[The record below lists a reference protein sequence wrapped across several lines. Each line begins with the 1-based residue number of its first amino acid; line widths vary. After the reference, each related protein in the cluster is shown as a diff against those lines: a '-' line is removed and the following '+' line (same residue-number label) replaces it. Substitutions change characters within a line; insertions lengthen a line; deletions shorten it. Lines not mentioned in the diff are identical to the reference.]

1 MSLRVAGSIAT
12 SALRT
17 NEVGMAVASAN
28 VANAGTEGYTRKTAK
43 STASDTAVGFTGVEV
58 AGIGSTVDR
67 YLMTSL
73 VAAQSGLGLSR
84 TVSDYLDRFQ
94 ERLGAT
100 TSTSSLGSVI
110 DTLGE
115 TLATLAT
122 SPESGSAKAAVMD
135 DLTAVAETLRSTAK
149 AVQELRGEAD
159 RAVADTVT
167 RINGTLDTLKDLNDR
182 IQTGKALGQDTGDL
196 EDQRNTALKSL
207 AGDIDIRYQTDAN
220 GMVRVSTSSGTSL
233 LDSAVHRLSYTPA
246 TTVGAGTSFNPITID
261 GKDVT
266 ASVSSGTLGG
276 LIQVRDRDLP
286 AQQARLDELALTLK
300 DTLNVLHNQGTA
312 FPPPNALTG
321 TAGVSGSDA
330 LNGGGT
336 LRVAV
341 TAADGTAVEVL
352 DLDLSA
358 YATMQDAV
366 DAIDAMD
373 SLSAHLDAQGRLV
386 IQADNAANGVALGGD
401 GTAGADGK
409 GFSARFGLNDLL
421 TGTGAADLK
430 VSDAIA
436 QDSGRLATGALSTS
450 ATLAAGGSALSAGEG
465 SVAQALKTAFSGAQ
479 SFDTAGGLSGRTG
492 TFSQYAG
499 AIIQGAA
506 TAASRAATAYEDQ
519 DSYASGLES
528 AMASQSGVNVNEETA
543 AISNLQSAYQAAAA
557 VMKAVQEMFDT
568 ALNLV
573 R

>member
-43 STASDTAVGFTGVEV
+43 PTTSDTAVGFTGVEV

-73 VAAQSGLGLSR
+73 VSAQSGLGLSR

-100 TSTSSLGSVI
+100 TSASSLGSVI

-122 SPESGSAKAAVMD
+122 SPESGSAKAAAVD

-159 RAVADTVT
+159 HAIADTVT

-246 TTVGAGTSFNPITID
+246 NTVGAGTSFNPITID

-266 ASVSSGTLGG
+266 GSVSSGTLGG
-276 LIQVRDRDLP
+276 LIQVRDTDLP

-312 FPPPNALTG
+312 VPPPNALTG
-321 TAGVSGSDA
+321 SAGVAGSDA
-330 LNGGGT
+330 LNGNGT

-358 YATMQDAV
+358 YATVQDAV
-366 DAIDAMD
+366 DAIDAMG

-386 IQADNAANGVALGGD
+386 IQADDAANGVALGGD

-421 TGTGAADLK
+421 TGTGAADLR

-436 QDSGRLATGALSTS
+436 RDSGRLATGALSTS

-528 AMASQSGVNVNEETA
+528 TMASQSGVNVNEETA

>member
-43 STASDTAVGFTGVEV
+43 PTTSDTAVGFTGVEV

-67 YLMTSL
+67 YLLTSL
-73 VAAQSGLGLSR
+73 VSAQSGLGLSR

-100 TSTSSLGSVI
+100 TSASSLGSVI

-122 SPESGSAKAAVMD
+122 SPESGSAKAAAVD

-159 RAVADTVT
+159 HAIADTVT

-196 EDQRNTALKSL
+196 EGQRNTALKSL

-266 ASVSSGTLGG
+266 GSVSSGTLGG
-276 LIQVRDRDLP
+276 LIQVRDTDLP

-300 DTLNVLHNQGTA
+300 DRLNALHNQGTA

-321 TAGVSGSDA
+321 TATVAGTDA
-330 LNGGGT
+330 LNGNGT

-358 YATMQDAV
+358 YATVQDAV
-366 DAIDAMD
+366 DAIDAMG

-386 IQADNAANGVALGGD
+386 IQADDAANGVALGGD

-421 TGTGAADLK
+421 TGTGAADLR

-436 QDSGRLATGALSTS
+436 RDSGRLATGALSTS

-479 SFDTAGGLSGRTG
+479 AFDTAGGLSGRTG

-528 AMASQSGVNVNEETA
+528 TMASQSGVNVNEETV